1 VPLTFH
7 RVNRDPP
14 RRLHWSLSRVPFAPT
29 PNPAITHPNTAHLLL
44 LRRKPIGLPVP
55 LRIQTWRICRVVQA
69 FDPSGA
75 HVNSAESDS
84 AVRCKHGEFDSSH
97 AQISSLLVR
106 RGIGRSRRAHH
117 AAAGDGSW
125 PGLAAQLLTTPTL
138 EQLGGGLA
146 SGMQYRNRP
155 DHVTHDRCYRG
166 AKRPPTRLIQCIIES
181 FSESLLIFVADPI
194 TVRSCT
200 NRFRSRRAPV
210 WDYQLTLAAA
220 PLQPPPPR
228 VFGGLCCWPSSSWL
242 TTPHNLHS
250 NSD

>member
-1 VPLTFH
+1 MCHIAAAGNSPPPTGRPAPGRWQPSPVPATDGYPSSSISSVRDEPQAHVVPLTFH

-125 PGLAAQLLTTPTL
+125 PGLAAQLLITPTL
-138 EQLGGGLA
+138 EQFGGGLA
-146 SGMQYRNRP
+146 SGCN
-155 DHVTHDRCYRG
+155 TG
-166 AKRPPTRLIQCIIES
+166 T
-181 FSESLLIFVADPI
+181 
-194 TVRSCT
+194 
-200 NRFRSRRAPV
+200 
-210 WDYQLTLAAA
+210 
-220 PLQPPPPR
+220 
-228 VFGGLCCWPSSSWL
+228 GL
-242 TTPHNLHS
+242 TT
-250 NSD
+250 